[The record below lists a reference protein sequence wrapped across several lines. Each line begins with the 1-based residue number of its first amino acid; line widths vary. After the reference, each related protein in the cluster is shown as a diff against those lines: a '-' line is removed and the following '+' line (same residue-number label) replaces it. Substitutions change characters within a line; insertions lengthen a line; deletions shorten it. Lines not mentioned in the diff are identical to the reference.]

1 MPVWM
6 IGGIGSS
13 LRIRALRALAL
24 CFVCAVAYQ
33 GCEPPAET
41 TPGEEIATEAPSRQ
55 QAVATDESLPS
66 VSNQAAPV
74 SGVSASLSSTE
85 AAALAYVEAV
95 KWRQDAVFWYMVAH
109 TLHETHLD
117 PDWTATGKSRYWLI
131 NFANPENDEEL
142 TVQVEGNRIKKTS
155 TSNRRRSPCRPEY
168 PKDRPGVSLEDAAKP
183 LVAHGVAAQVLPQ
196 VCYTID
202 NMDPAY
208 HGRPVWLFSCEER
221 REDASDLYYAF
232 IVDGLTGALLEIHD
246 AAGNKLSAEGLEALR
261 HPPAEPGSGPA
272 HQETVEAFFALVS
285 KGKLEEALAM
295 MDSEM
300 APNPEMR
307 QMWSDNLAT
316 IKTLSVTSIEPF
328 ARDKWKAGLQTYH
341 VTLDVALKPDAAF
354 VGWDEG
360 VNERWVQIQPDGP
373 EWRIH
378 AIGTGP

>member
-1 MPVWM
+1 M
-6 IGGIGSS
+6 
-13 LRIRALRALAL
+13 
-24 CFVCAVAYQ
+24 Q
-33 GCEPPAET
+33 E
-41 TPGEEIATEAPSRQ
+41 
-55 QAVATDESLPS
+55 
-66 VSNQAAPV
+66 
-74 SGVSASLSSTE
+74 SGVGHTLSGNVPPASLSSTE
-85 AAALAYVEAV
+85 AATLAYGEAV
-95 KWRQDAVFWYMVAH
+95 NWRQDAVFWYMVAH
-109 TLHETHLD
+109 TLHETRLD

-142 TVQVEGNRIKKTS
+142 TVQIEGNRIKKTS

-183 LVAHGVAAQVLPQ
+183 LVAHGVTAQVLPQ

-246 AAGNKLSAEGLEALR
+246 AAGNKLTAEGLETLR

-341 VTLDVALKPDAAF
+341 VTLDVALKPGAAF

>member
-1 MPVWM
+1 M
-6 IGGIGSS
+6 
-13 LRIRALRALAL
+13 
-24 CFVCAVAYQ
+24 
-33 GCEPPAET
+33 
-41 TPGEEIATEAPSRQ
+41 
-55 QAVATDESLPS
+55 
-66 VSNQAAPV
+66 
-74 SGVSASLSSTE
+74 
-85 AAALAYVEAV
+85 
-95 KWRQDAVFWYMVAH
+95 
-109 TLHETHLD
+109 
-117 PDWTATGKSRYWLI
+117 
-131 NFANPENDEEL
+131 
-142 TVQVEGNRIKKTS
+142 
-155 TSNRRRSPCRPEY
+155 
-168 PKDRPGVSLEDAAKP
+168 SLEDAAKP
-183 LVAHGVAAQVLPQ
+183 LVAHGVTAQVLPQ

-246 AAGNKLSAEGLEALR
+246 AAGNKLTAEGLETLR

-328 ARDKWKAGLQTYH
+328 ARDKWKAGFQSYH
-341 VTLDVALKPDAAF
+341 VTLDVALKPGAAF

-360 VNERWVQIQPDGP
+360 VNERWVQIQPDGL

>member
-85 AAALAYVEAV
+85 AATLAYGEAV
-95 KWRQDAVFWYMVAH
+95 NWRQDAVFWYMVAH

-142 TVQVEGNRIKKTS
+142 TVQIEGNRIKKTS

-183 LVAHGVAAQVLPQ
+183 LVAHGVTAQVLPQ

-246 AAGNKLSAEGLEALR
+246 AAGNKLTAEGLETLR

>member
-85 AAALAYVEAV
+85 AATLAYGEAV
-95 KWRQDAVFWYMVAH
+95 NWRQDAVFWYMVAH

-142 TVQVEGNRIKKTS
+142 TVQIEGNRIKKTS

-183 LVAHGVAAQVLPQ
+183 LVAHGVTAQVLPQ

-246 AAGNKLSAEGLEALR
+246 AAGNKLTAEGLETLR

-341 VTLDVALKPDAAF
+341 VTLDVALKPGAAF